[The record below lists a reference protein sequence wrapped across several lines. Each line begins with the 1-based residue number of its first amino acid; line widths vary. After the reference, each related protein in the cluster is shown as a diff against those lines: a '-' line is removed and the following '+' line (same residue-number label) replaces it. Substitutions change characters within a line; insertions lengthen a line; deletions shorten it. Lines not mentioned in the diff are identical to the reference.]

1 MISCLIIR
9 SGYERH
15 LGGLQKQGVLP
26 LWFAD
31 KNDYGQIGSGAVI
44 ETIGVRDLVSGN
56 PDATVR
62 VKVTTPA
69 GESVEVATKHTMSS
83 DQLKWLR
90 AGSALNYIRA
100 QLSKR

>member
-1 MISCLIIR
+1 MISCLTIR

-15 LGGLQKQGVLP
+15 LGDLQKQGVLP

-31 KNDYGQIGSGAVI
+31 KNDYDRIGSGAVI
-44 ETIGVRDLVSGN
+44 ETIGVHDLVSGN

-69 GESVEVATKHTMSS
+69 GESFEVAAKHTMSS

-100 QLSKR
+100 QLDKR

>member
-1 MISCLIIR
+1 M
-9 SGYERH
+9 
-15 LGGLQKQGVLP
+15 
-26 LWFAD
+26 WFAD
-31 KNDYGQIGSGAVI
+31 KNDYERIGSGAVI
-44 ETIGVRDLVSGN
+44 ETIGVHDLVSGN

-69 GESVEVATKHTMSS
+69 GESFEVTTKHTMSS

-100 QLSKR
+100 QLGKR